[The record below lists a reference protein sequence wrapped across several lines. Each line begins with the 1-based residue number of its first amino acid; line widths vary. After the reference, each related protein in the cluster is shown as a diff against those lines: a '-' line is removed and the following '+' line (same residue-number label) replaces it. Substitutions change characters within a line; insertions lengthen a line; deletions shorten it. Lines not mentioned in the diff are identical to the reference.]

1 MRSRFLRVLL
11 LHLCLLGLVESVGLL
26 TASEPME
33 TAPWFP
39 DPDTG
44 QKTHAK
50 DGSPHVRLKVKPK
63 DLVPSPDCWKSVEPP
78 QRQVL
83 PLGKDRRLVV
93 VGDSL
98 FAIDREDYLLWSWA
112 TDGPPIIDKPVLL
125 PDGTLVV
132 IACDMIFAGLD
143 AADGSVKWKE
153 GANGRADYSQIGT
166 FRDDVY
172 FIVLNQ
178 SGYRYGLREFGSRVF
193 ADYVGLYAGDSC
205 FWSTKI
211 PADSVVDVS
220 QGRMYV
226 TYFKNGKKHRRQLA
240 VSLDKGFQRR

>member
-1 MRSRFLRVLL
+1 
-11 LHLCLLGLVESVGLL
+11 
-26 TASEPME
+26 ME

-44 QKTHAK
+44 QKTPAN
-50 DGSPHVRLKVKPK
+50 DGSPRVRLKVKPT
-63 DLVPSPDCWKSVEPP
+63 DLVPSPDYWDKVEPP

-98 FAIDREDYLLWSWA
+98 FAIDREDYLLWSW
-112 TDGPPIIDKPVLL
+112 TLNGPPIIDKPVLL

-143 AADGSVKWKE
+143 AANGSVKWE
-153 GANGRADYSQIGT
+153 QGANGSANYLQIGI

-172 FIVLNQ
+172 FIVTGYEFYRLN
-178 SGYRYGLREFGSRVF
+178 GSPSL
-193 ADYVGLYAGDSC
+193 DHVGLYHDREC
-205 FWSTKI
+205 FWSTSI

-220 QGRMYV
+220 HGRMFV

-240 VSLDKGFQRR
+240 VTLDEGFQRR

>member
-1 MRSRFLRVLL
+1 MRSRFIRVLL
-11 LHLCLLGLVESVGLL
+11 LHLCLFGLVESVGLL
-26 TASEPME
+26 PVPEPIE

-39 DPDTG
+39 DPDPC
-44 QKTHAK
+44 QKTPAN
-50 DGSPHVRLKVKPK
+50 DGSPRVRLKVKPT
-63 DLVPSPDCWKSVEPP
+63 DLVPSPDYWESVEPVR
-78 QRQVL
+78 RQVL
-83 PLGKDRRLVV
+83 ALDKGRRLVV

-98 FAIDREDYLLWSWA
+98 FAIDQEDFLLWSW
-112 TDGPPIIDKPVLL
+112 TLNGQPIIGKPVLL

-143 AADGSVKWKE
+143 VADGSVKWKK
-153 GANGRADYSQIGT
+153 GANGRANYSQIGI

-172 FIVLNQ
+172 FIVVDL
-178 SGYRYGLREFGSRVF
+178 SEYRFGFREFGNSIF

-240 VSLDKGFQRR
+240 VSLDTGFQRR